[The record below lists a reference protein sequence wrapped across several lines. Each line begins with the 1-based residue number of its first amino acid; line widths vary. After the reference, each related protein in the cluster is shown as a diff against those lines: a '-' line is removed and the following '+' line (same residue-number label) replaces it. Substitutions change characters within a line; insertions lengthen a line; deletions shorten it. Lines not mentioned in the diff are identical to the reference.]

1 MSIRLH
7 AATIYLST
15 SSDGC
20 TLRVDSD
27 RLISSLG
34 TFTRFKA
41 PLMCVLPPKEIP
53 SDGRDSADYRKGK
66 FRTSQIFDETVRADG
81 EQN

>member
-1 MSIRLH
+1 
-7 AATIYLST
+7 
-15 SSDGC
+15 
-20 TLRVDSD
+20 
-27 RLISSLG
+27 
-34 TFTRFKA
+34 
-41 PLMCVLPPKEIP
+41 MCVLPPKEIP